1 MTWHT
6 ILLALA
12 LVAIPVTLLAA
23 CALVVLVVVLS

>member
-6 ILLALA
+6 FLLALA
-12 LVAIPVTLLAA
+12 LIAIPVALLAA